1 MNDLIMKTPS
11 EGGRC
16 TDERPTLYQ
25 RVKEA
30 LALVAQIVIT
40 APLKLPPKVVQ
51 GAQYLA
57 LLIGLLDSLD
67 RDATQPAGDEVDKE
81 EPDGAP

>member
-1 MNDLIMKTPS
+1 MNDLKMKTPP
-11 EGGRC
+11 EGGRSM
-16 TDERPTLYQ
+16 DERPTLYQ
-25 RVKEA
+25 RVKEGLA
-30 LALVAQIVIT
+30 LAAQIVIT
-40 APLKLPPKVVQ
+40 APLKLPPRVVQ

-67 RDATQPAGDEVDKE
+67 RDTAEAADDAAKKK